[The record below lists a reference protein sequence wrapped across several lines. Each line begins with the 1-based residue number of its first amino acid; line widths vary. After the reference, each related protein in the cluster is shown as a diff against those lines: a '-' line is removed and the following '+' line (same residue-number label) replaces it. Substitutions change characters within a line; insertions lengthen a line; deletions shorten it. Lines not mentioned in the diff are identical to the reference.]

1 MLTKYF
7 NPIHHKLLVLLV
19 EGGGGGTKSL
29 KLKII
34 FVSIVCLLLVWFVPR
49 DVTRRQFYDH
59 FMQIM

>member
-7 NPIHHKLLVLLV
+7 NPIHHKLLFLLV
-19 EGGGGGTKSL
+19 EGGGGTKSL